1 MGPRGV
7 VEESRFLVDPESVL
21 LGIGGVWAWRHDQ
34 AADRNM
40 AVSAHWMEAA
50 ETGRGDGEGD
60 GGAGGLS
67 PPRHFE
73 GGEALR

>member
-1 MGPRGV
+1 M

-40 AVSAHWMEAA
+40 AVSAHWMKLQKRAGEM
-50 ETGRGDGEGD
+50 ERGMEGPGD
-60 GGAGGLS
+60 
-67 PPRHFE
+67 
-73 GGEALR
+73 